1 MRGGQ
6 PKADPAQ
13 HWTCGVNLLIG
24 AQGVIFC
31 MVASN
36 GVKTEG
42 LRGQNEHLV
51 PKNLTVDLFNAVNLV
66 APWLVI

>member
-1 MRGGQ
+1 M
-6 PKADPAQ
+6 A
-13 HWTCGVNLLIG
+13 
-24 AQGVIFC
+24 
-31 MVASN
+31 ASN
-36 GVKTEG
+36 RVKTEG